1 MIAFRRAQIAGSQA
15 ARVDNNFLHGNAR
28 IYHPDLQ
35 NVIAGSSQRVGR
47 LNLAD
52 AILDRRF
59 PVSLRVVGQD
69 VDNLRRLVIECDRKS
84 EAASRDEV

>member
-52 AILDRRF
+52 AILDRR
-59 PVSLRVVGQD
+59 PSQSASCGPG
-69 VDNLRRLVIECDRKS
+69 RRQS
-84 EAASRDEV
+84 AEAGHRMRSQI